1 MYTEEWWWGKRI
13 SVIFNTI
20 QKYRIMHYS
29 VSTVEELNNFIFH
42 SYYINRILIVYVW
55 SYENSYLEFTEALR
69 NSGKLDFRES

>member
-1 MYTEEWWWGKRI
+1 
-13 SVIFNTI
+13 
-20 QKYRIMHYS
+20 MHYS

-42 SYYINRILIVYVW
+42 SYYISRILIVYVW